1 MASVNKV
8 QIIGNITRDPEFKHT
23 SAGTP
28 VCRLSVAT
36 NRKWTNKNGEREEE
50 SEFHRV
56 TVWGKQAEHCNNYLS
71 KGRSVYV
78 EGRLK
83 TSSYESDG
91 VKKYSTEIIA
101 ENVQFLGG
109 RPSSSAAPA
118 RVERQET
125 RRTEPEPYDPREF
138 GGGQD
143 GIPF

>member
-1 MASVNKV
+1 MASINKV
-8 QIIGNITRDPEFKHT
+8 QLIGNLTREPEFKHT
-23 SAGTP
+23 NAGTP

-56 TVWGKQAEHCNNYLS
+56 TVWGKQAEHCNKYLD

-83 TSSYESDG
+83 TTSYEQDG
-91 VKKYSTEIIA
+91 VKKWSTEIVA

-109 RPSSSAAPA
+109 KPSSSGAPQ
-118 RVERQET
+118 RVERQDT
-125 RRTEPEPYDPREF
+125 RRTEPEPYDWRGAET
-138 GGGQD
+138 QD
-143 GIPF
+143 DLPF